1 MAGKLAN
8 REGFTLED
16 FLEQMMAIRKM
27 GPIAN
32 ILGMLPGA
40 AQMKEQLKQVDD
52 RDLDR
57 TAAIIRSMTP
67 QERVNSK
74 IINASRRVRIANGSG
89 VSVTDVNQLLERF
102 AQAQKMMGQMA
113 GSMGLPGMGPM
124 SKKQRGRQMQA
135 QAARGKGK
143 KGKGKGKSGP
153 ARRPMGAPGALPGG
167 FPAGN
172 GGGFPGGLPGLPP
185 GQGLPDLTKLD
196 FDQFGDDRP
205 GR

>member
-1 MAGKLAN
+1 
-8 REGFTLED
+8 
-16 FLEQMMAIRKM
+16 
-27 GPIAN
+27 
-32 ILGMLPGA
+32 MLPGA
-40 AQMKEQLKQVDD
+40 GAMKEQLKQVDE

-67 QERVNSK
+67 AERVSPK

-89 VSVTDVNQLLERF
+89 MSVTDVNQLLERF
-102 AQAQKMMGQMA
+102 AQAQKMMSQMA

-143 KGKGKGKSGP
+143 KGKGKGKGGP
-153 ARRPMGAPGALPGG
+153 ARRPMGTPALPPGA
-167 FPAGN
+167 
-172 GGGFPGGLPGLPP
+172 GFPGQGLPGSMPGFAP
-185 GQGLPDLTKLD
+185 GQGLPDLTKLN
-196 FDQFGDDRP
+196 FENPGDERP

>member
-1 MAGKLAN
+1 
-8 REGFTLED
+8 
-16 FLEQMMAIRKM
+16 M

-32 ILGMLPGA
+32 LLGMLPGA
-40 AQMKEQLKQVDD
+40 GQMKDAIKQIDD

-67 QERVNSK
+67 AERVNSK

-124 SKKQRGRQMQA
+124 SKKARGRQMQA
-135 QAARGKGK
+135 QSKKGK
-143 KGKGKGKSGP
+143 KGKGKGGP
-153 ARRPMGAPGALPGG
+153 ARRPMGAPGLPPGVGLPGGG
-167 FPAGN
+167 FPAGM
-172 GGGFPGGLPGLPP
+172 PSLPP
-185 GQGLPDLTKLD
+185 GQQLPDLTKLR
-196 FDQFGDDRP
+196 FDQPGDERP

>member
-1 MAGKLAN
+1 MAGKLAS

-32 ILGMLPGA
+32 LLGMLPGA
-40 AQMKEQLKQVDD
+40 GAMKEQLKQVDD

-57 TAAIIRSMTP
+57 TAAIIQSMTP
-67 QERVNSK
+67 AERANSK

-102 AQAQKMMGQMA
+102 VQAQKMMGQMA

-135 QAARGKGK
+135 QPKKGK
-143 KGKGKGKSGP
+143 KGKGKAKGGGP
-153 ARRPMGAPGALPGG
+153 ARRPMGAPGLPPG
-167 FPAGN
+167 A
-172 GGGFPGGLPGLPP
+172 GFPGGGLPGGMPGLPP
-185 GQGLPDLTKLD
+185 GQGLPDLTKLN
-196 FDQFGDDRP
+196 FDQLKDDRP

>member
-1 MAGKLAN
+1 
-8 REGFTLED
+8 
-16 FLEQMMAIRKM
+16 
-27 GPIAN
+27 
-32 ILGMLPGA
+32 
-40 AQMKEQLKQVDD
+40 MKEQLKQVDD

-67 QERVNSK
+67 EERVNSK

-135 QAARGKGK
+135 VSSGKGARGKGK
-143 KGKGKGKSGP
+143 KGKGKGKGAP
-153 ARRPMGAPGALPGG
+153 ARRPMGAPGGLPGG
-167 FPAGN
+167 FPAG
-172 GGGFPGGLPGLPP
+172 GGGFPGGGLPGGLPGLPP
-185 GQGLPDLTKLD
+185 GQGLPDLTKLN
-196 FDQFGDDRP
+196 FDQLGDERP

>member
-1 MAGKLAN
+1 
-8 REGFTLED
+8 
-16 FLEQMMAIRKM
+16 M

-32 ILGMLPGA
+32 LLGMLPGA
-40 AQMKEQLKQVDD
+40 GQMKEQLKQIDD

-67 QERVNSK
+67 EERVNSK

-102 AQAQKMMGQMA
+102 VQAQKMMGQMA

-124 SKKQRGRQMQA
+124 SKKARGRQMQA
-135 QAARGKGK
+135 QARGKGK
-143 KGKGKGKSGP
+143 KGKGKAAGKKGAGP

-167 FPAGN
+167 VP
-172 GGGFPGGLPGLPP
+172 GGFPGGMPSLPP
-185 GQGLPDLTKLD
+185 GQALPDLSQLN
-196 FDQFGDDRP
+196 FDQFKDDR

>member
-1 MAGKLAN
+1 
-8 REGFTLED
+8 
-16 FLEQMMAIRKM
+16 
-27 GPIAN
+27 
-32 ILGMLPGA
+32 
-40 AQMKEQLKQVDD
+40 MKEQIKNIDD

-67 QERVNSK
+67 EERVNSK

-102 AQAQKMMGQMA
+102 AQAQKMMSQMA

-124 SKKQRGRQMQA
+124 SKKARGRQMQA
-135 QAARGKGK
+135 QSKKGK
-143 KGKGKGKSGP
+143 KGKGRPKAAP
-153 ARRPMGAPGALPGG
+153 ARRPMGAPGLPPGMPQLPGG
-167 FPAGN
+167 M
-172 GGGFPGGLPGLPP
+172 PGLPP
-185 GQGLPDLTKLD
+185 GQGLPDLTKLN